1 LSKHE
6 RHMEYDFLRFHQEY
20 QSFFYISAFPDL
32 REFKRHM
39 DNIAWET
46 EVWIEANPA
55 HMIQFNGPKFLTVY
69 E

>member
-1 LSKHE
+1 MLTQKKEYLNTNAWHLLSWH
-6 RHMEYDFLRFHQEY
+6 
-20 QSFFYISAFPDL
+20 I
-32 REFKRHM
+32 

-55 HMIQFNGPKFLTVY
+55 MMGSFNGHKFITAY